1 MRDDFG
7 HIISGSTG
15 RQPWVPILVASSLM
29 AVSKAIA
36 MDTSVFNA
44 TLKQM

>member
-7 HIISGSTG
+7 HIIAGFTR
-15 RQPWVPILVASSLM
+15 RQPRVSILVVSSLM
-29 AVSKAIA
+29 VVSNAIA
-36 MDTSVFNA
+36 MDTGVFNA